1 MSHELLFNL
10 HKNYVNKVRVKLSA
24 VKDIVEGK
32 DIILVDDSIVRGTTS
47 KRIVRMLKDAGA
59 NKIHVR
65 IASPEFMFP
74 SFYGID
80 VSTTAELISANK
92 SPEEICEYIGADSLA
107 YLSVEGLIESIG
119 LDFDAPYSGLCVE
132 SFTGD
137 YPAGLFDYE
146 ENYLN
151 NLSTRQKNILIIIN
165 IILIEREIYMSKAY
179 EQSGVDIHA
188 GYEAVERMSSHV
200 QRTMRK
206 EVLGGLGGFGATFDL
221 SQLNMKTPVLVS
233 GTDGVGTKLK
243 LAIDHNKHD
252 TIGIDAVAM
261 CVNDILTTG
270 AEPLY
275 F

>member
-1 MSHELLFNL
+1 M
-10 HKNYVNKVRVKLSA
+10 
-24 VKDIVEGK
+24 
-32 DIILVDDSIVRGTTS
+32 
-47 KRIVRMLKDAGA
+47 
-59 NKIHVR
+59 
-65 IASPEFMFP
+65 
-74 SFYGID
+74 
-80 VSTTAELISANK
+80 STTAELISASK

-206 EVLGGLGGFGATFDL
+206 EVLGGLGGFVRL
-221 SQLNMKTPVLVS
+221 LIYPSL
-233 GTDGVGTKLK
+233 
-243 LAIDHNKHD
+243 I
-252 TIGIDAVAM
+252 
-261 CVNDILTTG
+261 
-270 AEPLY
+270 
-275 F
+275 